1 MKKQSS
7 KLTKYQEFK
16 MKTRTWFPVM
26 RNNWII
32 KFSEYQGNILLLFV
46 SSITGQTIV
55 RYFTNEDDAC
65 LYINYILLQDA
76 SDEIPC

>member
-7 KLTKYQEFK
+7 KLSKYQEIR

-26 RNNWII
+26 RNHWII
-32 KFSEYQGNILLLFV
+32 KFSENQGNILLLIV
-46 SSITGQTIV
+46 SSITGQTII
-55 RYFTNEDDAC
+55 RYFTDEDDAC
-65 LYINYILLQDA
+65 LYINYILTQDA